1 MYMYKFPLPIC
12 SFIINTTIVWFGGE
26 GTENLWR
33 ARFLHDKHFAPDRVE
48 VDPNNITLHPGKNHV
63 RGLVTEHPICTPSKH
78 QGYNTSTSTLYVSMG
93 LQVSLLANLTS
104 TVHTYMYM
112 YTV

>member
-12 SFIINTTIVWFGGE
+12 SFIVNTTIVWFGGE

-63 RGLVTEHPICTPSKH
+63 RGLVTEYP
-78 QGYNTSTSTLYVSMG
+78 
-93 LQVSLLANLTS
+93 
-104 TVHTYMYM
+104 YM
-112 YTV
+112 YTKDTIQVQVYIVYINGTTGAPTS